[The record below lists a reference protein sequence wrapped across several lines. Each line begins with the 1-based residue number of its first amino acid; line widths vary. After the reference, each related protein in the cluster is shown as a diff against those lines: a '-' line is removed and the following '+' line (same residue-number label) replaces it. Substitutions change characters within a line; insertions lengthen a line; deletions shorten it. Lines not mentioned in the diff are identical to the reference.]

1 MNSKIH
7 SKSSLF
13 LMELII
19 AIFFFS
25 LASAVCVRLFVGAHK
40 LAEKSVNLNH
50 AVNWTQN
57 VAETFYSCNGNLNSI
72 VDNFENS
79 YSSDNKL
86 ILFFD
91 GDWNMMAGASSEA
104 SYEVILITHREN
116 ASDVYSD
123 VSDYSVKYDGEV
135 IVGDI
140 TVIDIRAINEVVL
153 DIQDDSDYVILSNTI
168 DILAEREAP
177 IE

>member
-1 MNSKIH
+1 
-7 SKSSLF
+7 
-13 LMELII
+13 MELII

-25 LASAVCVRLFVGAHK
+25 LAAAVCVRLFVGAHK

-50 AVNWTQN
+50 AVNWSQN
-57 VAETFYSCNGNLNSI
+57 IAEAFYSCNGDVYSI
-72 VDNFENS
+72 VKVFDNS
-79 YSSDNKL
+79 YSSDNKI

-91 GDWNMMAGASSEA
+91 DNWEVMAGTTSDA

-116 ASDVYSD
+116 AADVYAD
-123 VSDYSVKYDGEV
+123 VTEYQVDYKGEV

-140 TVIDIRAINEVVL
+140 SVIDIRSTPGIIL
-153 DIQDDSDYVILSNTI
+153 DVPENSDYLILSNTI
-168 DILAEREAP
+168 DVIAEKEAT

>member
-1 MNSKIH
+1 
-7 SKSSLF
+7 
-13 LMELII
+13 MELII
-19 AIFFFS
+19 AIFFFA

-57 VAETFYSCNGNLNSI
+57 IAETFYSCNGNFYSI
-72 VDNFENS
+72 ADNFENS
-79 YSSDNKL
+79 YSSENKL

-91 GDWNMMAGASSEA
+91 SDWNIMVGASAEA
-104 SYEVILITHREN
+104 SYEVILITHKEK

-123 VSDYSVKYDGEV
+123 VTDYSASYDGEA

-140 TVIDIRAINEVVL
+140 TVIDIRDVNEVIL
-153 DIQDDSDYVILSNTI
+153 ETQYDPDRVILSNTI
-168 DILAEREAP
+168 DVLAEKEAP
-177 IE
+177 VEQ